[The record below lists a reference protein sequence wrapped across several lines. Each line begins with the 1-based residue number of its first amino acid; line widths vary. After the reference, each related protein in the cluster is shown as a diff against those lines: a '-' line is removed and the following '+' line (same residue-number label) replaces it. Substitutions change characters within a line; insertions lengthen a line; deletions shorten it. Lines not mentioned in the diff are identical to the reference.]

1 MSDNPHVESS
11 VIIPCW
17 NVAPWLPRCLEEV
30 FAALP
35 PAAEVI
41 AVDDGSDDATGEILE
56 RFAAA
61 HPELKVFTQPN
72 AGVSAARNR
81 ALGASSG
88 EFIFFVDPD
97 DGVEPDF
104 FTSILERMRETGADY
119 CVSGYRTR
127 CDDGSFND
135 VRLKRVYEFSSKDEI
150 IAGYISRIIG
160 YSFDDVRRLYHGT
173 PLFERREMAFVW
185 RAAFR
190 RSVIE
195 SRGIRFDETVVLCE
209 DAVFNAEYLLSAK
222 VMTCIDRPLYRM
234 TVRANGAT
242 ASIPRDATRFCRNKL
257 RLLEAR
263 KRLDEASGG
272 RLWKLCEASAVFS
285 ALEILSLMVRKKLAW
300 REGRRILKEY
310 LCDERV
316 RAAVRDFPLSWRK
329 PFLASAV
336 GILRLFFSR

>member
-1 MSDNPHVESS
+1 MTDNSQVETS

-30 FAALP
+30 FTALP
-35 PAAEVI
+35 AAAEVI

-56 RFAAA
+56 RFASV

-127 CDDGSFND
+127 CDDGSFKD
-135 VRLKRVYEFSSKDEI
+135 VGLRRPYEFTSKDEI

-160 YSFDDVRRLYHGT
+160 YSFDDIIRFYHGA

-185 RAAFR
+185 RACFR
-190 RSVIE
+190 RSLIE
-195 SRGIRFDETVVLCE
+195 NAGVKFDETISLCE
-209 DAVFNAEYLLSAK
+209 DAVFNAEYLLAAK
-222 VMTCIDRPLYRM
+222 SMTSVNRPLYRV
-234 TVRANGAT
+234 TERESGAVRT
-242 ASIPRDATRFCRNKL
+242 IPRDGVLYCRNKL

-263 KRLDEASGG
+263 ERLDKASGG

-285 ALEILSLMVRKKLAW
+285 ALEILSLTMRRRLAW
-300 REGRRILKEY
+300 REGRAILKEY
-310 LCDERV
+310 LGNERV
-316 RAAVRDFPLSWRK
+316 RDAIRDFPLSWRK
-329 PFLASAV
+329 P
-336 GILRLFFSR
+336 ILSISVLFMRVLLV